1 MSVRQSKQWLVYDK
15 AARAT
20 RSSTVNEG
28 PAKSAL
34 PVEQPV
40 KLETTPARSKFR
52 DPGKSG
58 QTHRNELVQL
68 NVRVDPTVK
77 QHAQALAKFDDV
89 SLATI
94 VEIAIENYFE
104 NSACY
109 LNQIFD
115 ELIHA
120 DVHSPILPSSVG
132 PHI

>member
-1 MSVRQSKQWLVYDK
+1 MSVRQFQQWLVQDK
-15 AARAT
+15 ASRAKRIRAT
-20 RSSTVNEG
+20 NEK
-28 PAKSAL
+28 PAKSA
-34 PVEQPV
+34 PP
-40 KLETTPARSKFR
+40 LEPPIKFETGPASSKFR
-52 DPGKSG
+52 DPAKSG

-77 QHAQALAKFDDV
+77 QHAQALEKFDGV

-94 VEIAIENYFE
+94 VESAIEAYFE
-104 NSACY
+104 NSACH

-132 PHI
+132 PHN